1 MQWTR
6 EGAHNVL
13 QIRAL
18 MTSNQWEEKWLGLV
32 MLTLEKA
39 V

>member
-13 QIRAL
+13 QIRAK
-18 MTSNQWEEKWLGLV
+18 MASNEWNKQWQGTVLSALGV
-32 MLTLEKA
+32 A
-39 V
+39 A

>member
-18 MTSNQWEEKWLGLV
+18 MASNQWQEKWLDYV
-32 MLTLEKA
+32 MPALEYSA
-39 V
+39 

>member
-13 QIRAL
+13 QIRGMIASNEWENNWQAPVLSAL
-18 MTSNQWEEKWLGLV
+18 EAT
-32 MLTLEKA
+32 A
-39 V
+39 

>member
-18 MTSNQWEEKWLGLV
+18 MASNKWDEQWLEYVLPN
-32 MLTLEKA
+32 LEKTA
-39 V
+39 

>member
-13 QIRAL
+13 QIRA
-18 MTSNQWEEKWLGLV
+18 SRFSKSWEQDW
-32 MLTLEKA
+32 EKA
-39 V
+39 QEQIYLKAA

>member
-13 QIRAL
+13 QIRA
-18 MTSNQWEEKWLGLV
+18 MMMSNKWEEDWLDLV
-32 MLTLEKA
+32 MPVEEIA
-39 V
+39 A